1 MQVGLVKQTYITLSL
16 KKSICDSRDA
26 YMDRWHRTGGNPE
39 RESYDVLMYL
49 PNGQYI
55 SKKNGEIK
63 G

>member
-1 MQVGLVKQTYITLSL
+1 
-16 KKSICDSRDA
+16 
-26 YMDRWHRTGGNPE
+26 MDRWHRTGGNPE